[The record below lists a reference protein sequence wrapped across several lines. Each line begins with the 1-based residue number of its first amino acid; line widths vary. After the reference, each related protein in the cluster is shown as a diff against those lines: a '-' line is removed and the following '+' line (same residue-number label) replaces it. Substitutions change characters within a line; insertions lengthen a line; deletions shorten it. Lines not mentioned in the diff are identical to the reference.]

1 MKNRGN
7 FFKKLYDECGDIQFI
22 LRYYPED
29 ESKESIERRYKIVM
43 MTALPILLSR
53 VRAIF
58 FLLSSFLSFLL
69 GALLTS
75 IFKG

>member
-1 MKNRGN
+1 MKKRDN
-7 FFKKLYDECGDIQFI
+7 FFKELYDECGDIEFI

-29 ESKESIERRYKIVM
+29 ESEESLERRYKIVM

-58 FLLSSFLSFLL
+58 FLLTFLTGVLL
-69 GALLTS
+69 ALALHS
-75 IFKG
+75 